1 MATHGNHRK
10 GSAISSKEKIMKI
23 TATIIAKDEE
33 KNLPSAI
40 HSVKDLVDEI
50 VVVVDSRTADKT
62 REAAAKFGAKCYL
75 RDFDNFAGQKNFA
88 VGQARGDW
96 ILSLDADEEIPAE
109 LVEEI
114 RKAVKSD
121 EFDGYLIPRRNFLL
135 GREIKHTRWSPDKHI
150 WLWKKEKGRWQG
162 RIHEELIVS
171 GKIGELKNAK
181 IHNSYKTISEFLDM
195 VNSYTEFEAE
205 EKIRKGEK
213 FNLIKAFCE
222 PVYVFLLRYVYKKGF
237 LDGWQG
243 FILSYLMGIYSL
255 TTWVK
260 VWEKEE

>member
-1 MATHGNHRK
+1 
-10 GSAISSKEKIMKI
+10 MKI

-50 VVVVDSRTADKT
+50 VVVIDSRTADKT
-62 REAAAKFGAKCYL
+62 REVAIKFGAKCYL

-150 WLWKKEKGRWQG
+150 WLWKKEKGKWVG
-162 RIHEELIVS
+162 EIHEEVAVS
-171 GKIGELKNAK
+171 GKVGELKNAK
-181 IHNSYKTISEFLDM
+181 VHNSYKTVSDFLDM
-195 VNSYTEFEAE
+195 VNSYTELEA
-205 EKIRKGEK
+205 KRKVANGEH
-213 FNLIKAFCE
+213 FSFFRMFFDAARSF
-222 PVYVFLLRYVYKKGF
+222 FGRYFYKLGF

-243 FILSYLMGIYSL
+243 FALSYMMGIYRVI
-255 TTWVK
+255 TWVK
-260 VWEKEE
+260 VREKEK

>member
-1 MATHGNHRK
+1 
-10 GSAISSKEKIMKI
+10 MKI
-23 TATIIAKDEE
+23 TTTIIAFDEE
-33 KNLPSAI
+33 DKIDKVIGSARKA
-40 HSVKDLVDEI
+40 SDEI
-50 VVVVDSRTADKT
+50 VVVVDSRSTDKT
-62 REAAAKFGAKCYL
+62 ASRAAELGAKVYV
-75 RDFDNFAGQKNFA
+75 RDFDNFSAQKNFVTSKA
-88 VGQARGDW
+88 SGDW
-96 ILSLDADEEIPAE
+96 ILSLDADEEITDE
-109 LVEEI
+109 LAQEI
-114 RKAVKSD
+114 KQVVSENKY
-121 EFDGYLIPRRNFLL
+121 DGFLIPRRNFIL
-135 GREIKHTRWSPDKHI
+135 GREIKQTRWAPDKHI
-150 WLWKKEKGRWQG
+150 WLWKKGKGRWQG

-222 PVYVFLLRYVYKKGF
+222 PVYVFLLRYIYKKGF

-260 VWEKEE
+260 VWEKQK